1 MGAFWIKISDVFKR
15 TAKTPAQS
23 DQSSLCAYVQKAD
36 FLMLRINDCTANG
49 QRKLRPNSANTNLGR
64 YCLHM
69 HGIKAILY
77 RFTSYTDSK
86 ASDKTVRA
94 SPQADQDLG
103 TLHHEN
109 TPI

>member
-1 MGAFWIKISDVFKR
+1 
-15 TAKTPAQS
+15 
-23 DQSSLCAYVQKAD
+23 
-36 FLMLRINDCTANG
+36 
-49 QRKLRPNSANTNLGR
+49 
-64 YCLHM
+64 M

-86 ASDKTVRA
+86 ASDKTVCA
-94 SPQADQDLG
+94 SPQADQDLD